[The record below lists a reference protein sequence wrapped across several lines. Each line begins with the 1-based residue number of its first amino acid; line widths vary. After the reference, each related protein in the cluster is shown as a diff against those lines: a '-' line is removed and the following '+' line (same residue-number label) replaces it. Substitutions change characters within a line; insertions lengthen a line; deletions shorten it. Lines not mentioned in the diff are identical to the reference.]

1 MKPPPLFTASTCLLL
16 SASLVSQGITTP
28 PGCFAVEG
36 PAYSYTMGAWSEMR
50 IQQADDTHRGNKSHN
65 IIEVAF
71 RVDHRNHTIGTAM
84 GRSWT
89 NISLTMSGQ
98 TNFETMSQTF
108 TANIGNSPTIVFSSK
123 WSWPTQSGIPLLRP
137 DAWGSVGGRLRV
149 PFSKPWAYSGKNS
162 ILADYSFRGGTLANA
177 ATWNTRTP
185 GYYLDGEDLHR
196 DYRYGSID
204 VIPELMQRRQ
214 CADSAFAPRTAATA
228 GAGAIAYGRSSPM
241 IALRGKLEFGHYSF
255 WTAPGALVIHALG
268 LAGST
273 KGVDIDRERN
283 PDRNGVRMLALWR
296 RRRGEARA
304 RGPRGERPCRGATGN
319 LPGGGGRSRDHASQ
333 HPGRVVLLGQERAP
347 ARVPGARRGSNPG
360 GIDG

>member
-1 MKPPPLFTASTCLLL
+1 MSSDL
-16 SASLVSQGITTP
+16 G
-28 PGCFAVEG
+28 
-36 PAYSYTMGAWSEMR
+36 SEL
-50 IQQADDTHRGNKSHN
+50 RGDLRGSSPQ
-65 IIEVAF
+65 IELRRLA
-71 RVDHRNHTIGTAM
+71 A
-84 GRSWT
+84 
-89 NISLTMSGQ
+89 GQ

-273 KGVDIDRERN
+273 KGVDIGAGCNRLYVDIGQPTVYVPLQTGTSAGLCKMKYVVPFIQPFSGVDIYVQAAWADSRTNAFKLTSAVRTALPIGLP
-283 PDRNGVRMLALWR
+283 PDRLTYKSLYQNGATKMTGIGPYSDGYVFPYTLWR
-296 RRRGEARA
+296 
-304 RGPRGERPCRGATGN
+304 TK
-319 LPGGGGRSRDHASQ
+319 
-333 HPGRVVLLGQERAP
+333 
-347 ARVPGARRGSNPG
+347 
-360 GIDG
+360 